1 MTGDSMIFAAIAAAA
16 TLAVLGFVLHP
27 VWRVP
32 SARVPAAGLVGGLAL
47 AAFLLYRMVGTP
59 AALDPAARAA
69 PATLE
74 GAIAQLETRLQADPS
89 QLEGWR
95 LLGQAYAGAKQP
107 AKAAD
112 AFAHAA
118 KLAPDDADVLVEA
131 AESRALAAP
140 EHRIDAQ
147 GVAWLDHALQVQPTH
162 QRARWFSGIAKRQ
175 AGDAA
180 GSAAVWASLLPE
192 VDPNAAAVLREQID
206 AARADAGL
214 PPLPAAAT
222 AAATSATAQAATSSA
237 APGPHAIQVRVALDR
252 DLAAR
257 ARLDGN
263 ATVFVIARAGRP
275 ADADRGRTPR
285 RFRVAVHRHARRR
298 RRPDADREAVGRRRG
313 RAGRA
318 HLAQR
323 QRHAAGRRPRI
334 RAGARTPARERAGGT
349 PRRPGPMRDLR

>member
-16 TLAVLGFVLHP
+16 TLTVLGFVLRP

-32 SARVPAAGLVGGLAL
+32 SARVLAAGLVGGLAL

-74 GAIAQLETRLQADPS
+74 DAIAQLETRLQADPS

-95 LLGQAYAGAKQP
+95 LLGQAYASAKQP

-112 AFAHAA
+112 AFTHAA

-180 GSAAVWASLLPE
+180 GAAAVWASLLPE
-192 VDPNAAAVLREQID
+192 VDPNAGAVLREQID

-214 PPLPAAAT
+214 PPLPASAAT
-222 AAATSATAQAATSSA
+222 AAAATQPATPSA
-237 APGPHAIQVRVALDR
+237 APGPHAIQVRVALDPE
-252 DLAAR
+252 LAAR
-257 ARLDGN
+257 ARLNGN
-263 ATVFVIARAGRP
+263 ATVFVIARAPDGPPMPIAVERHAVSELP
-275 ADADRGRTPR
+275 FTATLDDAD
-285 RFRVAVHRHARRR
+285 
-298 RRPDADREAVGRRRG
+298 
-313 RAGRA
+313 
-318 HLAQR
+318 
-323 QRHAAGRRPRI
+323 
-334 RAGARTPARERAGGT
+334 
-349 PRRPGPMRDLR
+349 GPMPTAKLSGVGEVELVARISRSGNAMPQAGDLESAPVRVRLPASAPVELVVGQAR